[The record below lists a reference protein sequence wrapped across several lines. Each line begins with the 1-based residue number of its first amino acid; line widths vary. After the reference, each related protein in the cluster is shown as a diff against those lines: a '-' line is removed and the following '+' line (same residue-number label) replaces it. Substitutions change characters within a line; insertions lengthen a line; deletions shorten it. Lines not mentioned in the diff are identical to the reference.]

1 MGGRESFREEGKEE
15 LAKSDWGFGIS
26 EKEKGSF
33 ASETGRSGA
42 GSGVGA
48 GSLVLSGSPG
58 GLDWVW
64 SRRNGDWDWGKPGV

>member
-33 ASETGRSGA
+33 ASETGRSG
-42 GSGVGA
+42 GLGKTWFVDFRPN
-48 GSLVLSGSPG
+48 VLS
-58 GLDWVW
+58 L
-64 SRRNGDWDWGKPGV
+64 RHQGDSLE